1 MTTPDNKLPVLGPPE
16 ETEVTPSELGAGPI
30 PYVVRGDQAIIDPE
44 GTLPAK
50 EKQKL
55 TSLAEQTVGRVKPE
69 VDKESGKT
77 LLEKLTYKKYPTY
90 MDWMSDIESKEE
102 GLGQLVD
109 QAKKHPI
116 ATAATEAVLEVLDLL
131 ELTSEVGAEL
141 IMGNIESERN
151 WHNVE
156 QGGGLSRYLFE
167 KGVAHPEESNEIARA
182 IFKKF
187 IGSGEIPEEYMDMSL
202 YEAMRKIQDNFQER
216 GTAEQFRLEIPVM
229 IAQAVLA
236 WAKSPL
242 DIGRSLKKVIDTKA
256 LEKHLSK
263 EKVKNIKIAN
273 THMPDQF
280 KKVFGSQDLEDYS
293 DIRFMEDAGITDS
306 GNVFKELKKH
316 KQDQFDKVISIGNSY
331 GDKWENALEQVFEIG
346 DDMVVSKYGETIQD
360 MAARLP
366 EYWAKL
372 TPDEQKVLIE
382 LREALVPFR
391 TMTDD
396 IGIDIKEANILKSTK
411 FGVPDGFYIP
421 RGQVEQGPRTV
432 VEGHTILKSVS
443 SYRKERTYGTMKEG
457 INDGAQYVPIGQA
470 IAKYVSDVGDD
481 VTNRWIG
488 NILKESRYTDGR
500 GKVHRIVSTPQQQ
513 VMQERPDLIRNKDRI
528 EKELNQLKSLV
539 KELGKQRYTKL
550 KGASSFLKSDVLE
563 NIKQL
568 DNYKGEDGAKFVN
581 QIIKDLNKFK
591 NDLPGIVKRGKF
603 RGYVLSDQGAVISS
617 TDGSWLKTKNLS
629 QLIDEF
635 TDQLNKAK
643 GEYKDAVK
651 AATKPSKQLEGLP
664 AEAGLQNYQ
673 VEDFFAKELRE
684 AFNQKIIPTGDKDWK
699 MKGLDALQAG
709 NQIYRSVKATGDVS
723 ALGIQGMLL
732 LYDNPRAWANVAWH
746 SLHGLRDGKA
756 WKKFQQNAD
765 NIAKAEGRLDSIEWA
780 REGVHFGGSATELTA
795 GFGLQVTEKVT
806 AKIGLKRPLDAT
818 NRSFGF
824 FGDMARLKWADDM
837 LAQELAKGRNISEI
851 KASGDLKKIAEAVNN
866 QTGWARTRF
875 GGDLGE
881 QLMFA
886 PRYFQSRLNTL
897 ANAVQGFAPGASLEK
912 RLARRAATRMFAF
925 GSTATFML
933 NEMQGHGLL
942 GDRSFNYWD
951 ANLTSSTGE
960 TYANPNFMRVRAM
973 GQDISLFGP
982 WDSMYK
988 LIRSVQG
995 AATKGEASRVLSQS
1009 MGMASGLQRNMYI
1022 LIMGETPFGEPSGT
1036 GFGMA
1041 EEGLVERE
1049 FDAGTLIHRFLL
1061 ENLLPF
1067 SGEELGA
1074 QAKLMVQGIV
1084 EKDIKKIAQAG
1095 GGTVMKVTGLKSAP
1109 LSPSEN
1115 LMLARRGHYTEYG
1128 IEDDADWSNIPR
1140 DIQFQIGQEPDVRS
1154 AQVAKD
1160 NDEKGRRGQRA
1171 QKLAFDKKID
1181 DVDIKYDNPDPENLG
1196 EIQEAYKKWQFAKSQ
1211 LGADRFELGEEYR
1224 KKLTELSKQRAQEK
1238 ALIRREYGRYLDIK
1252 DPIDNTQI
1260 EVNEFND
1267 LVDRYYDVLLDDS
1280 YIEEEIKYDDEG
1292 NIKER
1297 KVTGFNFQKQ
1307 QAAVENL
1314 RAKVNPTEWDR
1325 LQKYVNRNESKPQE
1339 EYRIAKNK
1347 LNKPETV
1354 ALDLSNFKSGILEER
1369 WKFLDGLRIRSSWWK
1384 LPERYF
1390 EALDNEI
1397 NNNWGNQTRKN
1408 SNGTVTLWKDI
1419 LLGNLNNNARIQLN
1433 DKGKSD
1439 LLFRYRVYL
1448 YIPKDDVKKDLYL
1461 EYTEN
1466 QDLKYLLNDRKLGVP
1481 MVKRQF
1487 KSQHQ
1492 DVQWVLTEYGFSGGE
1507 KDVPVKKRMESKF
1520 WGESEED
1527 MMDPIESE
1535 RFLTGTPIEQGT
1547 LRTLR

>member
-550 KGASSFLKSDVLE
+550 K
-563 NIKQL
+563 
-568 DNYKGEDGAKFVN
+568 
-581 QIIKDLNKFK
+581 
-591 NDLPGIVKRGKF
+591 
-603 RGYVLSDQGAVISS
+603 
-617 TDGSWLKTKNLS
+617 
-629 QLIDEF
+629 
-635 TDQLNKAK
+635 
-643 GEYKDAVK
+643 
-651 AATKPSKQLEGLP
+651 
-664 AEAGLQNYQ
+664 
-673 VEDFFAKELRE
+673 
-684 AFNQKIIPTGDKDWK
+684 
-699 MKGLDALQAG
+699 
-709 NQIYRSVKATGDVS
+709 
-723 ALGIQGMLL
+723 
-732 LYDNPRAWANVAWH
+732 
-746 SLHGLRDGKA
+746 
-756 WKKFQQNAD
+756 
-765 NIAKAEGRLDSIEWA
+765 
-780 REGVHFGGSATELTA
+780 
-795 GFGLQVTEKVT
+795 
-806 AKIGLKRPLDAT
+806 
-818 NRSFGF
+818 
-824 FGDMARLKWADDM
+824 
-837 LAQELAKGRNISEI
+837 
-851 KASGDLKKIAEAVNN
+851 
-866 QTGWARTRF
+866 
-875 GGDLGE
+875 
-881 QLMFA
+881 
-886 PRYFQSRLNTL
+886 
-897 ANAVQGFAPGASLEK
+897 
-912 RLARRAATRMFAF
+912 
-925 GSTATFML
+925 
-933 NEMQGHGLL
+933 
-942 GDRSFNYWD
+942 
-951 ANLTSSTGE
+951 
-960 TYANPNFMRVRAM
+960 
-973 GQDISLFGP
+973 
-982 WDSMYK
+982 
-988 LIRSVQG
+988 
-995 AATKGEASRVLSQS
+995 
-1009 MGMASGLQRNMYI
+1009 
-1022 LIMGETPFGEPSGT
+1022 
-1036 GFGMA
+1036 
-1041 EEGLVERE
+1041 
-1049 FDAGTLIHRFLL
+1049 
-1061 ENLLPF
+1061 
-1067 SGEELGA
+1067 
-1074 QAKLMVQGIV
+1074 
-1084 EKDIKKIAQAG
+1084 
-1095 GGTVMKVTGLKSAP
+1095 
-1109 LSPSEN
+1109 
-1115 LMLARRGHYTEYG
+1115 
-1128 IEDDADWSNIPR
+1128 
-1140 DIQFQIGQEPDVRS
+1140 
-1154 AQVAKD
+1154 
-1160 NDEKGRRGQRA
+1160 
-1171 QKLAFDKKID
+1171 
-1181 DVDIKYDNPDPENLG
+1181 
-1196 EIQEAYKKWQFAKSQ
+1196 
-1211 LGADRFELGEEYR
+1211 
-1224 KKLTELSKQRAQEK
+1224 
-1238 ALIRREYGRYLDIK
+1238 
-1252 DPIDNTQI
+1252 
-1260 EVNEFND
+1260 
-1267 LVDRYYDVLLDDS
+1267 
-1280 YIEEEIKYDDEG
+1280 
-1292 NIKER
+1292 
-1297 KVTGFNFQKQ
+1297 
-1307 QAAVENL
+1307 
-1314 RAKVNPTEWDR
+1314 
-1325 LQKYVNRNESKPQE
+1325 
-1339 EYRIAKNK
+1339 
-1347 LNKPETV
+1347 
-1354 ALDLSNFKSGILEER
+1354 
-1369 WKFLDGLRIRSSWWK
+1369 
-1384 LPERYF
+1384 
-1390 EALDNEI
+1390 
-1397 NNNWGNQTRKN
+1397 
-1408 SNGTVTLWKDI
+1408 
-1419 LLGNLNNNARIQLN
+1419 
-1433 DKGKSD
+1433 
-1439 LLFRYRVYL
+1439 
-1448 YIPKDDVKKDLYL
+1448 
-1461 EYTEN
+1461 
-1466 QDLKYLLNDRKLGVP
+1466 
-1481 MVKRQF
+1481 
-1487 KSQHQ
+1487 
-1492 DVQWVLTEYGFSGGE
+1492 
-1507 KDVPVKKRMESKF
+1507 
-1520 WGESEED
+1520 
-1527 MMDPIESE
+1527 
-1535 RFLTGTPIEQGT
+1535 
-1547 LRTLR
+1547 